1 MVTKVLGKIMV
12 DSKEGRC
19 FFHVLGD
26 CKEFY
31 DIESMGNAHPEE
43 SAFIEL
49 NKRELNRSLYQ
60 AQEMMK
66 TTAM

>member
-12 DSKEGRC
+12 DSKEGKC

-31 DIESMGNAHPEE
+31 DVESMENAHPEE

-49 NKRELNRSLYQ
+49 NRHELNCCLYQ
-60 AQEMMK
+60 AQEMLK
-66 TTAM
+66 ATAM

>member
-31 DIESMGNAHPEE
+31 DVESMENAHPEE

-49 NKRELNRSLYQ
+49 NKNELNRYLYQ
-60 AQEMMK
+60 TQEMLK
-66 TTAM
+66 ATAM

>member
-1 MVTKVLGKIMV
+1 MDTKVLGRIMV

-26 CKEFY
+26 YKEFY

-43 SAFIEL
+43 KAFIEL
-49 NKRELNRSLYQ
+49 NRYELERILSRECELV
-60 AQEMMK
+60 EK
-66 TTAM
+66 TAT